1 MNLQNSRIISVCM
14 AKGGVGKSST
24 ALNLGSALSKK
35 GKKVLLID
43 SDPQVGNMTLALGQS
58 PNTLKYT
65 LANIILHF
73 LDTGE
78 VAGFDE
84 TCIAISENMHLIPSN
99 PRLATIQDRL
109 IFERSSGNIFEDNNK
124 VASHSVLKTILSEI
138 SSKYDYIIID
148 CPPSVSMLSINALV
162 ASNSVILPVEPHFDC
177 YEALAQ
183 ILDIIKRIQSDWN
196 KALCIEGILI
206 TKNQKITNICNE
218 IIDIVNKNYTDNI
231 SIFPENIPLC
241 IKVADSAGAGI
252 NTVDFSPT
260 CEASKAYIALAKEVM
275 ANG

>member
-1 MNLQNSRIISVCM
+1 MNTRIISACI

-24 ALNLGSALSKK
+24 ALNLGSALSKE

-84 TCIAISENMHLIPSN
+84 TIIPISDNMHLTPAN

-109 IFERSSGNIFEDNNK
+109 IFERNSGNIFEDNNK
-124 VASHSVLKTILSEI
+124 VASHDVLKTILSEI
-138 SSKYDYIIID
+138 SDNYDYIIID
-148 CPPSVSMLSINALV
+148 CPPSISMLTISALV
-162 ASNSVILPVEPHFDC
+162 ASNSVIMPVEPHYDC
-177 YEALAQ
+177 YEALGQ
-183 ILDIIKRIQSDWN
+183 IMDIIKRIRSGWN
-196 KALCIEGILI
+196 KNLCIEGILI
-206 TKNQKITNICNE
+206 TKNQKITTICNE
-218 IIDIVNKNYTDNI
+218 IIDVVNEGYDKKI
-231 SIFPENIPLC
+231 HIFSENIPLC
-241 IKVADSAGAGI
+241 IKVADSAGAGM
-252 NTVDFSPT
+252 NTLDYSPT
-260 CEASKAYIALAKEVM
+260 CEASKAYVALAREVM